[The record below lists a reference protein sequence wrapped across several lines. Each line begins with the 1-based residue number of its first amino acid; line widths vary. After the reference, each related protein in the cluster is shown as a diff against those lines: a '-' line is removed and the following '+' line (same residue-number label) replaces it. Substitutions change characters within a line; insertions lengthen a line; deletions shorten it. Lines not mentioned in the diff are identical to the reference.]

1 MKRIFLKNAIKNH
14 SLKLPF
20 MPCIE
25 MIGFRGF
32 VYKMKE
38 CTEFLFSVCRSDIV
52 LF

>member
-1 MKRIFLKNAIKNH
+1 MKRIFLKSAIKNY

-20 MPCIE
+20 MPCIK

-32 VYKMKE
+32 VYKME
-38 CTEFLFSVCRSDIV
+38 EYADFSFSVCRSGIV